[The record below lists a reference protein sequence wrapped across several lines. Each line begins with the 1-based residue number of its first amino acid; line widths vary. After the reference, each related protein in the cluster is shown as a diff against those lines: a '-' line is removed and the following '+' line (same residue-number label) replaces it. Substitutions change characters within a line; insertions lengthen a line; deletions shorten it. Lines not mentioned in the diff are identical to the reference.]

1 MKISQIEKTR
11 LCSEIAKTGRTVTDK
26 IILLILDQDKQDEP
40 IDILKLIS
48 KNQTIPEEL
57 QDKIKLSLDI
67 RSMINIDPT
76 LLDNSDNRLKPFIDG
91 LENAIISKIINE
103 NILNAYKEIVKQTRC
118 QTKNF
123 PKVFD
128 VFIDILNQDKNY
140 AKFDFDIL
148 VCIALASESTQISEL
163 KHLENNLSNDN
174 EMIRSW
180 SFRGLRTAH
189 EKGSYS
195 SIFKKCCDN
204 IIDKLQEKTKIKVD
218 LDLDLF
224 ETIASLKFN
233 DFNQIRDKPKDQW
246 NRELL
251 IFDIIKRL
259 QIKEEQRSEFDH
271 VWLQFENHMN
281 NFVLFVEFRQAINA
295 LQHIPFDDAYNILS
309 NSKNPLIDLKTK
321 HLTIMINQRLV
332 NKVEIKPRYIE
343 SLASIMISKFSFDI
357 CENFL
362 NALENINNLRE
373 FEELLKFAETNKI
386 TKSDIYV
393 EKRPISIFKRS
404 LEIKFLGN
412 QIETNDR
419 IKLGFHLDRLLDQTW
434 SFEKLNDLFKSFK
447 ELNNQN
453 KVRHFMQVLDT
464 LSHYTISSKDKENF
478 LSILNNP
485 AENWLTEI
493 NKIAIENNFSDNSQE
508 KNSKGLVDEFIS
520 QNSHNEHLKHFTD
533 KKLLEWI
540 EKINNPSSTFLFSAK
555 KYVDGFPL
563 FNHSI
568 NRWTKGD
575 ILKWTNL
582 VKENFEM
589 CTDTEN
595 FIIEALA
602 ILSCLIVLNPNHERG
617 RLLQVATDEG
627 KSTIIS
633 VLAVF
638 YALTG
643 KTVDIITSSPVL
655 AEIYA
660 KEKVN
665 LYSMFDLD
673 CSHNND
679 KKVYLSG
686 PKVCYKKKIVY
697 GEVAQFQFDTLR
709 TQYADLK
716 TLGDRKYGVEIVD
729 EVDSMLIDD
738 SSKIARLA
746 STISGMDQL
755 QIIYHLLWNHLSF
768 LQEKII
774 QLDSKMY
781 LFYGKTNI
789 TQNQIS
795 LEYDDDN
802 GIIIPIQDLKADI
815 ASTSDIHS
823 YIRSFIEENITIPQ
837 NFVETQIPKGVDNAI
852 TALFYQEN
860 VHYIVHDGLIK
871 PVDYYSTGIVH
882 SSSNWSD
889 GLHQFL
895 QLKHN
900 LKMTSET
907 FTTNFLSNIGY
918 FKKYGSNLCGLTG
931 TLGSEKAR
939 QVLENVYNV
948 DLVFI
953 PSSRQK
959 QHLSLPDIIV
969 ANETEW
975 LKEIC
980 DSAINE
986 SNKEKGTL
994 IICETIE

>member
-1 MKISQIEKTR
+1 
-11 LCSEIAKTGRTVTDK
+11 
-26 IILLILDQDKQDEP
+26 
-40 IDILKLIS
+40 
-48 KNQTIPEEL
+48 
-57 QDKIKLSLDI
+57 
-67 RSMINIDPT
+67 
-76 LLDNSDNRLKPFIDG
+76 
-91 LENAIISKIINE
+91 
-103 NILNAYKEIVKQTRC
+103 
-118 QTKNF
+118 
-123 PKVFD
+123 
-128 VFIDILNQDKNY
+128 
-140 AKFDFDIL
+140 
-148 VCIALASESTQISEL
+148 
-163 KHLENNLSNDN
+163 
-174 EMIRSW
+174 
-180 SFRGLRTAH
+180 
-189 EKGSYS
+189 
-195 SIFKKCCDN
+195 
-204 IIDKLQEKTKIKVD
+204 
-218 LDLDLF
+218 
-224 ETIASLKFN
+224 
-233 DFNQIRDKPKDQW
+233 
-246 NRELL
+246 
-251 IFDIIKRL
+251 
-259 QIKEEQRSEFDH
+259 
-271 VWLQFENHMN
+271 
-281 NFVLFVEFRQAINA
+281 
-295 LQHIPFDDAYNILS
+295 
-309 NSKNPLIDLKTK
+309 
-321 HLTIMINQRLV
+321 
-332 NKVEIKPRYIE
+332 
-343 SLASIMISKFSFDI
+343 
-357 CENFL
+357 
-362 NALENINNLRE
+362 
-373 FEELLKFAETNKI
+373 
-386 TKSDIYV
+386 
-393 EKRPISIFKRS
+393 
-404 LEIKFLGN
+404 
-412 QIETNDR
+412 
-419 IKLGFHLDRLLDQTW
+419 
-434 SFEKLNDLFKSFK
+434 
-447 ELNNQN
+447 
-453 KVRHFMQVLDT
+453 
-464 LSHYTISSKDKENF
+464 
-478 LSILNNP
+478 
-485 AENWLTEI
+485 
-493 NKIAIENNFSDNSQE
+493 
-508 KNSKGLVDEFIS
+508 
-520 QNSHNEHLKHFTD
+520 
-533 KKLLEWI
+533 
-540 EKINNPSSTFLFSAK
+540 
-555 KYVDGFPL
+555 
-563 FNHSI
+563 
-568 NRWTKGD
+568 
-575 ILKWTNL
+575 
-582 VKENFEM
+582 M

-602 ILSCLIVLNPNHERG
+602 VIKRATFLDTGFYLTDTQILSCLIVLNPNHERG
-617 RLLQVATDEG
+617 RLLQVAIDEG

-665 LYSMFDLD
+665 FYSMFDLD

-815 ASTSDIHS
+815 ESTSDIRHIGFRIADGQEGDKFIKNNINS

-837 NFVETQIPKGVDNAI
+837 NFENFVETQIPKWVDNAI

-860 VHYIVHDGLIK
+860 VHYILHDGLIK
-871 PVDYYSTGIVH
+871 PVDYYSTGIVQ

-969 ANETEW
+969 ANE
-975 LKEIC
+975 
-980 DSAINE
+980 
-986 SNKEKGTL
+986 
-994 IICETIE
+994 IE

>member
-1 MKISQIEKTR
+1 
-11 LCSEIAKTGRTVTDK
+11 EIAKTGRTVTDK

-309 NSKNPLIDLKTK
+309 NN
-321 HLTIMINQRLV
+321 
-332 NKVEIKPRYIE
+332 
-343 SLASIMISKFSFDI
+343 
-357 CENFL
+357 
-362 NALENINNLRE
+362 
-373 FEELLKFAETNKI
+373 
-386 TKSDIYV
+386 
-393 EKRPISIFKRS
+393 
-404 LEIKFLGN
+404 
-412 QIETNDR
+412 
-419 IKLGFHLDRLLDQTW
+419 RLLDQTW

-774 QLDSKMY
+774 QLDK
-781 LFYGKTNI
+781 
-789 TQNQIS
+789 
-795 LEYDDDN
+795 YDDDN

-871 PVDYYSTGIVH
+871 PVDYYSTGIVQ